1 MGDRGEVAQRHGGV
15 QVLVD
20 VPEHGLQPRRGETS
34 RPPDR
39 LPSGG
44 RMPEFEGCHE
54 ESKPDRPDLPAG
66 LEQPVGV

>member
-15 QVLVD
+15 QVLAD
-20 VPEHGLQPRRGETS
+20 VPEHGRQPPRGETS
-34 RPPDR
+34 RPLDR

-44 RMPEFEGCHE
+44 RMPEIEGSPRGI
-54 ESKPDRPDLPAG
+54 ESNYPDVPAG